1 MAEDVMERLA
11 RMRRAMV
18 RLQRAGR
25 RREFDVLASAYAALK
40 AEQME
45 RAEEEGR
52 AAARARAAA
61 QRAQVARVRPARW
74 RLPYGFSSPLARER
88 ARLGWRAREEP
99 TVPAGG
105 LRPWREQSLMETR
118 IWRP

>member
-1 MAEDVMERLA
+1 MAEDAVERLA

-18 RLQRAGR
+18 KMQRAGR
-25 RREFDVLASAYAALK
+25 QREFDVLAAEYARLK

-45 RAEEEGR
+45 RAEAEQQ
-52 AAARARAAA
+52 AAVRAR
-61 QRAQVARVRPARW
+61 RAVQVVRERPGRR
-74 RLPYGFSSPLARER
+74 RLPYGFSSPLAAER
-88 ARLGWRAREEP
+88 ARSGWRPREEP

-105 LRPWREQSLMETR
+105 LRPWREQSLMATQ